1 MANFPNIDSV
11 AKALVE
17 ELVTACGTRLG
28 GEATSAPTDVPT
40 SAGWTLTIPVT
51 GSVDG
56 HITVWFDRESAAAC
70 ARSIAQATDAP
81 SDDAISRMLVDLV
94 TDAGQALCARD
105 EGGAIQLGAPEV
117 GQGHMATGARACY
130 IAVPNTASCLLAVG
144 VERAAAVADA
154 DERPD
159 QRRDQ
164 RMDTVL
170 NVDLPVVVRFGR
182 TVMPL
187 HAVAELGPGSVI
199 DMGRSP
205 EEPVD
210 LLVGDRVIAR
220 GEVVVVSGNYGGRIT
235 HITGGREMAASDK
248 ETRAL

>member
-11 AKALVE
+11 AKAMVD
-17 ELVTACGTRLG
+17 ELALACGARLG

-40 SAGWTLTIPVT
+40 STGWTLTIPVT

-56 HITVWFDRESAAAC
+56 RITVWFDRESAAAC
-70 ARSIAQATDAP
+70 ARSITQASEMPTDA
-81 SDDAISRMLVDLV
+81 AVAQLLVELV
-94 TDAGQALCARD
+94 TEAGRTLCGRD
-105 EGGAIQLGAPEV
+105 ESASIQLGSPDV
-117 GQGHMATGARACY
+117 SQGHVSNGARAVY
-130 IAVPNTASCLLAVG
+130 VAVPNTASCLLAVG
-144 VERAAAVADA
+144 VERPAAAASADN
-154 DERPD
+154 
-159 QRRDQ
+159 

-170 NVDLPVVVRFGR
+170 NVDLPIVVRFGR

-220 GEVVVVSGNYGGRIT
+220 GEVVVVSGNYGVRIT
-235 HITGGREMAASDK
+235 HLTAGDDAAAMVK
-248 ETRAL
+248 ERRAS

>member
-1 MANFPNIDSV
+1 MANFPNIDSI
-11 AKALVE
+11 AKAMVE
-17 ELVTACGTRLG
+17 ELAVACGARLG

-56 HITVWFDRESAAAC
+56 RIAVWFDRDSAAAC
-70 ARSIAQATDAP
+70 TRSITQATDMP
-81 SDDAISRMLVDLV
+81 SDDAVAKMLVELV
-94 TDAGQALCARD
+94 GDAGRTLCGRD
-105 EGGAIQLGAPEV
+105 ESASIQFGTPAV
-117 GQGHMATGARACY
+117 SQGQVPNGARAVY

-144 VERAAAVADA
+144 VERSVAAADA
-154 DERPD
+154 DERPN
-159 QRRDQ
+159 Q

-220 GEVVVVSGNYGGRIT
+220 GEVVVVSGNYGVRIT
-235 HITGGREMAASDK
+235 HLTSGDDAASMVK
-248 ETRAL
+248 ERRAL

>member
-1 MANFPNIDSV
+1 MANFPNLDSV
-11 AKALVE
+11 AKAMVD
-17 ELVTACGTRLG
+17 ELALACGARLG

-56 HITVWFDRESAAAC
+56 RIAVWFDRDSAAAC
-70 ARSIAQATDAP
+70 ARLITPATDMPTDEAV
-81 SDDAISRMLVDLV
+81 ARLLVELV
-94 TDAGQALCARD
+94 TEAGRTLCGRD
-105 EGGAIQLGAPEV
+105 ESASIQFGTPDV
-117 GQGHMATGARACY
+117 SQGHVSNGARAVY

-144 VERAAAVADA
+144 VDRSAAVAAAA
-154 DERPD
+154 DD
-159 QRRDQ
+159 

-170 NVDLPVVVRFGR
+170 NVDLPIVVRFGR

-220 GEVVVVSGNYGGRIT
+220 GEVVVVSGNYGVRIT
-235 HITGGREMAASDK
+235 HLTGGDDATAMVKERRAS
-248 ETRAL
+248 